1 MNLDGIRA
9 MKLTNLRPRYILLFP
24 SSDEAYSSILDDHDL
39 SEEERENALATYE
52 EFGNINREKP
62 GYFDMLIPSDNEVES
77 YEILRQLVTD
87 FLGVEHFESYKR
99 ADSRDS
105 FSLSTPQLKQKRA
118 DELLE
123 AMRHAT
129 PNLHVR

>member
-52 EFGNINREKP
+52 EFGNIKYKNMAFHVIISNH
-62 GYFDMLIPSDNEVES
+62 YCAYLIINIII
-77 YEILRQLVTD
+77 Y
-87 FLGVEHFESYKR
+87 HYC
-99 ADSRDS
+99 
-105 FSLSTPQLKQKRA
+105 
-118 DELLE
+118 ELLKSG
-123 AMRHAT
+123 MQKYRIII
-129 PNLHVR
+129 